1 MGLEGFLKIEN
12 TNRDSVTET
21 AFVSRFKAVVVP
33 MIVAN
38 ATEKWQLTTEKEVM
52 SRVSPSSF
60 FFLFKWHVS
69 PSFSRG
75 LGRCL
80 SMTGHSSAVEEQLR
94 CTVDVFEAVGPEL
107 DASEPTTHHH
117 KDTQSASQL

>member
-60 FFLFKWHVS
+60 FFV
-69 PSFSRG
+69 
-75 LGRCL
+75 
-80 SMTGHSSAVEEQLR
+80 
-94 CTVDVFEAVGPEL
+94 
-107 DASEPTTHHH
+107 
-117 KDTQSASQL
+117 